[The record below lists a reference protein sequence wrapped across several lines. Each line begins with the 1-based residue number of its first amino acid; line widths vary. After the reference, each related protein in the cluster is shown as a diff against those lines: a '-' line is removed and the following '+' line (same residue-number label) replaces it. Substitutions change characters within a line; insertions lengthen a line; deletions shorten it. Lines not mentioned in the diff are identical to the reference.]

1 MTDEL
6 SIPGG
11 KKSFLPDSD
20 RCPVLFLALLTYV
33 SPKLWRIQIEV
44 FYQYTAWSL
53 PLDLEECENATL
65 KNENKQSYWKKSETL
80 EKRDLQGTEIEKE
93 TFKELLQKNN
103 WDKSHELF
111 YYFL

>member
-1 MTDEL
+1 MQLAKIIRSNILSFEILTKRKKYLSTKWSSSVIMTDEL

-44 FYQYTAWSL
+44 FYQCTAWSL
-53 PLDLEECENATL
+53 PLDLEEQKCDL
-65 KNENKQSYWKKSETL
+65 KK
-80 EKRDLQGTEIEKE
+80 
-93 TFKELLQKNN
+93 
-103 WDKSHELF
+103 
-111 YYFL
+111 

>member
-53 PLDLEECENATL
+53 PLDLEEQKCDL
-65 KNENKQSYWKKSETL
+65 KK
-80 EKRDLQGTEIEKE
+80 
-93 TFKELLQKNN
+93 
-103 WDKSHELF
+103 
-111 YYFL
+111 